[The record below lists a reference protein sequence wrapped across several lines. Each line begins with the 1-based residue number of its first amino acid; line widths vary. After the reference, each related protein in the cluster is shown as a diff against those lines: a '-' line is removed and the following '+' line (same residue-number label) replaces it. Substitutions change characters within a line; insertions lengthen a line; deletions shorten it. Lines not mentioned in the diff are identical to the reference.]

1 MPTEQAGKTHK
12 EKAEPRTKE
21 TATTKE
27 FNMQELITAL
37 HRINGNKAG
46 GPDQVHPR
54 MLHRLGPEALKYIL
68 QMFNESWKN
77 MRTPQ
82 NWRLADIR
90 PIHKKDKNPEAV
102 SSYRPISL
110 TSVIGKWLER
120 MVTNR
125 LRYFMETKQLLNQAQ
140 SGFRARRSTEDQLIT
155 LSQTISDGFH
165 SKPMQRTLIT
175 LIDYSQAFDTVWRD
189 NLLMKMVNMQIPNH
203 FVRWIQNWM
212 SNRLAYVTVNGKTSK
227 KNLME
232 QDVPQGSA
240 LSPLLFIVYI
250 KTITENLE
258 PTTNA
263 SLFANDIALYT
274 TNPTLDIAQKSRN
287 H

>member
-1 MPTEQAGKTHK
+1 MDERIKELPGDDIIEMERCIVAEIPEAATKTIATK
-12 EKAEPRTKE
+12 KIGQKPSIWMTKE
-21 TATTKE
+21 ILEAMKQRDKLKITRHNNEEAYKEMVEKVKELINTKKQDIWKKKIIKSQKSKNMWQLMKNLDGGTTKTNKKAIVYNGTTRTADRQKANAFIHYYKNISKCQLNKQEKRIKKKLNQELRKRQPSNEYTKE

-125 LRYFMETKQLLNQAQ
+125 LRNQGNQA
-140 SGFRARRSTEDQLIT
+140 T
-155 LSQTISDGFH
+155 
-165 SKPMQRTLIT
+165 P
-175 LIDYSQAFDTVWRD
+175 
-189 NLLMKMVNMQIPNH
+189 
-203 FVRWIQNWM
+203 
-212 SNRLAYVTVNGKTSK
+212 
-227 KNLME
+227 
-232 QDVPQGSA
+232 
-240 LSPLLFIVYI
+240 
-250 KTITENLE
+250 
-258 PTTNA
+258 
-263 SLFANDIALYT
+263 
-274 TNPTLDIAQKSRN
+274 
-287 H
+287 